1 MKILLRSLV
10 LRACSESWFCTIQA
24 FSLFFQ
30 FMIKYLVS
38 HLKRYVLYLLLY
50 LLLYLHTTQ
59 SLHIA
64 RTQYL
69 ICVCTARTHC
79 SVLPTYVIATFTIHL
94 FLHNYVLLFLF
105 SSFFR
110 LSSHFSIS
118 TSYSS
123 SLLSSPFL
131 SPLFFSPLLFSPLF
145 SSPLLSSPFLSS
157 PFLTSPHH
165 LSPPLTHRS
174 PLRKS

>member
-24 FSLFFQ
+24 FCLFFQ

-50 LLLYLHTTQ
+50 LHTIQ

-131 SPLFFSPLLFSPLF
+131 SPLFFSPLLFSPLL
-145 SSPLLSSPFLSS
+145 SSPLLSS